1 MIPMPDFTLAD
12 IRAMAG
18 TTSFNRGQTYQRQ
31 QRVGT
36 LHVKGNAAYAEVR
49 GSNWRYYEA
58 SVEVQNGELSGYCD
72 CPVGYRCKHVVAVAL
87 QWLSEAHAQ
96 PAWLDWLQHLPEN
109 GGTPSPQEPETG
121 KFHLLYNLEPAPSGL
136 RLEFYRAYLRKD
148 ATWGQQQRY
157 QPASPFERMFQPD
170 FIRSTDL
177 EILNALTR
185 QSNLH
190 YLFLGASGHK
200 ALLLAAKSMRLHY
213 RNQPVGLVEGRQLT
227 WQWQDAQG
235 GKQLRAEL
243 EGTRNWQLI
252 NTLPLMFI
260 DRSSAC
266 IGELLSELGA
276 DEILH
281 LQKAPTIP
289 DEGLAQVSV
298 ALMSRF
304 NPQQLP
310 APLQMDCEEIDQ
322 CIPHARITSVRL
334 FGEHALP
341 CIALQFD
348 YGPCSL
354 PADYQDDSPPRV
366 TRKTGDRLYIIQ
378 RDLACEQ
385 AALETLH
392 GLQLG
397 LDSADEIN
405 FYWLPQ
411 SDSLGQYFSAW
422 QQLTTE
428 HLPQLAEQGWRI
440 SQDDDFQFNPRK
452 ASFSFSLGDTGPG
465 WFDFGLQLTM
475 EDGSKLDST
484 QLVTQWLEQGAPEQ
498 MVLHSQGGWLQIDTR
513 PLQQIHSLLRGLV
526 LEHDLNQTLQLPLY
540 QAAQLEDLPDL
551 DQRNA
556 PLTRQLIEQLNDY
569 RGIEP
574 IQPPALLKAQ
584 LRDYQQQG
592 LNWLAFLYR
601 NHLGGILAD
610 DMGLGKT
617 LQVLAFIAWLK
628 EQNDSQQP
636 VLVVAPT
643 SLLGNW
649 QREAARFAPHLTTR
663 ILHGS
668 DRHHLMARQQ
678 DTDIII
684 TSYALL
690 HLDIDYHSTQDY
702 ALAVLDEAQAIK
714 NPQTK
719 TAISA
724 RRLRAGMRL
733 CLSGTPLEN
742 HLGEL
747 WSLMDFALPGLLY
760 GRSFFNDVFRNPIE
774 KDGVETARNELA
786 RKISPFILR
795 RTKQQVAAELPE
807 KTTIT
812 QYVELGS
819 KQAALYESIRLSMEK
834 HIRDLVAK
842 QGLAKSHIAFLDALL
857 KLRQACIAPQLV
869 KLEQAQ
875 NLHDSAKLD
884 WLGDHLPA
892 MLEEG
897 RHILLFSQFT
907 QALGLV
913 EDILRKHQIAYSKLT
928 GATRKRQEAIDAFQN
943 GNNPVFL
950 ISLKAGGAGLNL
962 TAADTVIHLD
972 PWWNPAVENQ
982 ATDRAYRIGQDKP
995 VFVYKLVASG
1005 TVEERIQLMQEHKQA
1020 LADSLFGSAGTATAA
1035 IDKEELLK
1043 LLAH

>member
-1 MIPMPDFTLAD
+1 MLNFTRAD
-12 IRAMAG
+12 VLAMAG
-18 TTSFNRGQTYQRQ
+18 ASAFNRGQTYQRQ
-31 QRVGT
+31 QRVSA
-36 LHVKGNAAYAEVR
+36 LDVLNHAIYAEVR
-49 GSNWRYYEA
+49 GSSWRYYE
-58 SVEVQNGELSGYCD
+58 SCVELQHGKLSGYCS

-87 QWLSEAHAQ
+87 QWLSEVNAQ
-96 PAWLDWLQHLPEN
+96 PAWLDWLQQLPADSD
-109 GGTPSPQEPETG
+109 TQPLHAPETG
-121 KFHLLYNLEPAPSGL
+121 RFHLLYTLEPSRAGL
-136 RLEFYRAYLRKD
+136 RVEFIRAYLRKD
-148 ATWGQQQRY
+148 GNWGQQQAY
-157 QPASPFERMFQPD
+157 QPSPPFERMFLPE
-170 FIRSTDL
+170 FITPTDL
-177 EILNALTR
+177 EILNGLTR
-185 QSNLH
+185 QNGIHS
-190 YLFLGASGHK
+190 FFIGASGHK
-200 ALLLAAKSMRLHY
+200 ALQLAAKTGRLYY
-213 RNQPVGLVEGRQLT
+213 RNTPISLVKGRRLEWQWHAVEG
-227 WQWQDAQG
+227 
-235 GKQLRAEL
+235 GKKLQANL
-243 EGTRNWQLI
+243 EDTAHWLLI
-252 NTLPLMFI
+252 HTQPLMFF

-266 IGELLSELGA
+266 IGELLSDLDA
-276 DEILH
+276 KQILH

-289 DEGLAQVSV
+289 DEGLAQVSA
-298 ALMSRF
+298 ALISRF
-304 NPQQLP
+304 NNQQLP
-310 APLQMDCEEIDQ
+310 APLQLDCEEITE
-322 CIPHARITSVRL
+322 CTPHARITSIQAL
-334 FGEHALP
+334 AEHALP
-341 CIALQFD
+341 CIELQFD
-348 YGPCSL
+348 YGPYSL
-354 PADYQDDSPPRV
+354 PADYQDNSPQRV
-366 TRKTGDRLYIIQ
+366 TRQTDERLTIIQ

-392 GLQLG
+392 SLQLG
-397 LDSADEIN
+397 LDSIDETH

-411 SDSLGQYFSAW
+411 SDSLSQYFSAW

-428 HLPQLAEQGWRI
+428 QLPRLAEQGWRI
-440 SQDDDFQFNPRK
+440 SQDDGFQFNPRQ
-452 ASFSFSLGDTGPG
+452 ASFSFSLSDNGPG

-475 EDGSKLDST
+475 DDGSKLDNT
-484 QLVTQWLEQGAPEQ
+484 QLITQWLEQGAPEQ
-498 MVLHSQGGWLQIDTR
+498 MVLHNQGNWLQIDTR

-526 LEHDLNQTLQLPLY
+526 LEHDLNHVLQLPLY

-556 PLTRQLIEQLNDY
+556 PLTRQLIEQLNNY

-574 IQPPALLKAQ
+574 IPAPALLQAQ

-628 EQNDSQQP
+628 AQNHSHLP

-649 QREAARFAPHLTTR
+649 QREAARFAPHLTTC

-668 DRHHLMARQQ
+668 DRHSLMARQQ
-678 DTDIII
+678 GTDIII

-690 HLDIDYHSTQDY
+690 HLDIDYHSTQAY

-724 RRLRAGMRL
+724 RRLKAGMRL

-819 KQAALYESIRLSMEK
+819 KQAALYEGIRLSMEK

-869 KLEQAQ
+869 KLEQAHS
-875 NLHDSAKLD
+875 LHDSAKLD
-884 WLGDHLPA
+884 WLDDHLPA

-897 RHILLFSQFT
+897 RRILLFSQFT

-913 EDILRKHQIAYSKLT
+913 EDLLRKHRIAYSKLT

-943 GNNPVFL
+943 GNTLMFL

-1020 LADSLFGSAGTATAA
+1020 LADSLFGSASTATAA
-1035 IDKEELLK
+1035 IEKEELLQ